1 MQQFEKEA
9 QERINEMGSQL
20 EQILATVDRVFQV
33 ELMKMPPQLQNTLM
47 SDLMREDDSPAGEV
61 TVAIHAQSPE
71 IHQPLTRKS
80 SKKVQIKANDT
91 QRKRMLSVENKPTSS
106 VSKKPAKSRSLA
118 ELSSATKRNKSCS
131 TSSAIRTQG
140 RVAKVGD
147 AAGPRGSQRSTNAT
161 GISACPSVAA
171 TATILT
177 SCGETLFLSDD
188 VKDVIDMDLLD
199 DAAVHQMQKLMQ
211 LMDYLCNKAK
221 SKAVEKHAAVNVDS
235 TTTAAAA
242 TLQANVSLTDLNW
255 IMFNK
260 KPKRNFRKRR
270 DESSDEDEQKSNEEG
285 EEKNVVPVS
294 AIRQSKLPQSR
305 GISCSSKPEVATSK
319 SDSSGAEDADDKGKD
334 TTDEKLLQRDEKKE
348 NLNNMLSFSSEKEV
362 DSCDFKVKKSTDKEV
377 VFKVRRKASPAPV
390 TVKDKKSVVH
400 PASPASSENLESGD
414 DGAGEEVLSGS
425 DGDSHSSK
433 SSSSGHSAPK
443 IGVIPDSRQIHA
455 ARRQRREA
463 RAQKDYIPLH
473 KERESTPLTGEEESE
488 AESDETD
495 DHERRIHF
503 APKPK
508 TLRERIAEEMGG
520 SESEGDDSDSL
531 EDEDHTT
538 WEEQQIGKGVK
549 RHKQSDSDSSQEK
562 VSHQQHK
569 EESQHKA
576 GVLEAGARAREA
588 EQRRIQLD
596 IDDARAALDQLE
608 NGSAQE
614 QHKFYKSMRVY
625 SQNLLEC
632 LSEKVVEINAM
643 ELDVH
648 TLLIDQAEALLAR
661 RREAVREESTRLQ
674 QLAYDTNPASN
685 GHVKSQTEIQG
696 ESQVSVSK
704 GENGGSV
711 PADNEPL
718 PEEEA
723 EFCRKRD
730 EILRKAEGTFAD
742 VQEDF
747 SNVKNILSKFDEWRV
762 LFPDSYQNAYIS
774 LCLPKLLAPLIRH
787 QLIGWNPLNAESRDF
802 EDFPWYS
809 AVEKF
814 CHGQGYEESER
825 KDDKT
830 LTSIIEKTI
839 VTKIQGFVE
848 FVWDPLS
855 SRQSQCLV
863 NLCQRLQDDYSIF
876 GPEQSKPVKAFVEA
890 ITVRMKGAVDEDV
903 FIPLYPKKFLDDAHS
918 QQYVFRDRQFCSAVK
933 LMGNI
938 TLWDGLIPE
947 DVLKELAL
955 DKLLNRYLMMTLLN
969 TTSEKDSVEKCKKV
983 AVCFPKSWFK
993 NVDTVSSIPQLQNFS
1008 KHLFQTAHSL
1018 CKKSPDITN
1027 TRDIVANLLILMR
1040 NIKALEN
1047 MTEIVEKYHLEGFE
1061 ELGSS

>member
-1 MQQFEKEA
+1 
-9 QERINEMGSQL
+9 
-20 EQILATVDRVFQV
+20 
-33 ELMKMPPQLQNTLM
+33 
-47 SDLMREDDSPAGEV
+47 
-61 TVAIHAQSPE
+61 
-71 IHQPLTRKS
+71 
-80 SKKVQIKANDT
+80 
-91 QRKRMLSVENKPTSS
+91 
-106 VSKKPAKSRSLA
+106 
-118 ELSSATKRNKSCS
+118 
-131 TSSAIRTQG
+131 
-140 RVAKVGD
+140 
-147 AAGPRGSQRSTNAT
+147 
-161 GISACPSVAA
+161 
-171 TATILT
+171 
-177 SCGETLFLSDD
+177 TLFLSDD

-221 SKAVEKHAAVNVDS
+221 SKAVEKH
-235 TTTAAAA
+235 
-242 TLQANVSLTDLNW
+242 
-255 IMFNK
+255 
-260 KPKRNFRKRR
+260 
-270 DESSDEDEQKSNEEG
+270 
-285 EEKNVVPVS
+285 
-294 AIRQSKLPQSR
+294 SKQ
-305 GISCSSKPEVATSK
+305 EVATSK

-348 NLNNMLSFSSEKEV
+348 TLNNMLSFSSEKE
-362 DSCDFKVKKSTDKEV
+362 
-377 VFKVRRKASPAPV
+377 
-390 TVKDKKSVVH
+390 
-400 PASPASSENLESGD
+400 
-414 DGAGEEVLSGS
+414 
-425 DGDSHSSK
+425 
-433 SSSSGHSAPK
+433 
-443 IGVIPDSRQIHA
+443 GVIPDCKQIHA

-463 RAQKDYIPLH
+463 RAQKDYIPLD

-549 RHKQSDSDSSQEK
+549 RHKQSNSDSSQEK
-562 VSHQQHK
+562 VSLRQRK
-569 EESQHKA
+569 KCSIPESLPPVSINSIKKR
-576 GVLEAGARAREA
+576 VSTKLESLRQVHRAREA

-596 IDDARAALDQLE
+596 MDDARATLDQLE

-696 ESQVSVSK
+696 ESQVRVSE

-718 PEEEA
+718 PEEVA
-723 EFCRKRD
+723 ELCRKRD

-863 NLCQRLQDDYSIF
+863 SLCQRLQDDYSIF

-890 ITVRMKGAVDEDV
+890 ITVRMRGAVDEDV

-918 QQYVFRDRQFCSAVK
+918 EQYVFRDRQFCSAVK

-938 TLWDGLIPE
+938 TLWDSLVPE

-993 NVDTVSSIPQLQNFS
+993 HVDTVSSIPQLQNFS

-1047 MTEIVEKYHLEGFE
+1047 MTKIVEKYHLEGFE